1 MRGINTVPAEPTLH
15 ILLVDDEE
23 TDALLAERALRRAG
37 YAVNAHRVDSAAALE
52 AVLTARPWDLILC
65 DYSMPRFS
73 GLDALALVRRRGLD
87 VPFILL
93 SGAIGEETAVAALKA
108 GADDYVM
115 KGNPARLIPS
125 VQRALREVA
134 EHRQRRRAEEALRFQ
149 ARLLE
154 TVGQAIV
161 ATDVAGVITYW
172 NSAAEAL
179 YGWTADEAVGR
190 NILSI
195 LRTEPCHPSDPETLT
210 SLMNSGPI
218 SGEYLARHRS
228 GRMIPILASSV
239 PLRDERGEIV
249 GVIGVSNDVSTRVQ
263 AEQAIA
269 RHVEQLSALRAND
282 MAIMNSVDLHITLD
296 ILLAQVI
303 AQLRVDAAQVL
314 ILDQHT
320 QTLKYAAGRG
330 FRGLGVSRLSL
341 RLGEGHAGRAALE
354 GRRISVP
361 DLAQEEVT
369 RLPLLTEEQ
378 FVSYVG
384 APLIAKGQVRGVLEV
399 FHRRSIAT
407 EEAWLDYLETLAGQ
421 VAIAI
426 DNATLF
432 SDLQRANIEL
442 MLAYDTTIEGWS
454 RALDL
459 RDRETEGHSRRVT
472 TMTMALAEAMG
483 LTGAELVQVRRGA
496 LLHDIGKMG
505 IPDAILLKPG
515 PLTED
520 EWVLMR
526 KHPVYAYEL
535 LAPISYLRPALYIP
549 YSHHEKWDG
558 TGYPRGLVGEQIPLA
573 ARIFAVVD
581 VWDALCSD
589 RPYRKGWPARRVREH
604 LAAGAGTHFD
614 PEVVAAFLEMEWP
627 RRSDER
633 TEAG

>member
-1 MRGINTVPAEPTLH
+1 MPTESTLH
-15 ILLVDDEE
+15 ILLVEDEE
-23 TDALLAERALRRAG
+23 ADVLLAERALRRAG
-37 YAVNAHRVDSAAALE
+37 YAVIAERVDSAAALE
-52 AVLTARPWDLILC
+52 AALTAQPWDLILC
-65 DYSMPRFS
+65 DYIMPRFS
-73 GLDALALVRRRGLD
+73 GLDALALVRQRGLD

-93 SGAIGEETAVAALKA
+93 SGAIGEETAIAALKA

-125 VQRALREVA
+125 VQRALREAA
-134 EHRQRRRAEEALRFQ
+134 ERRQRRHADEALRFQ

-179 YGWTADEAVGR
+179 YGWTAGEAVGR
-190 NILSI
+190 NIRSI
-195 LRTEPCHPSDPETLT
+195 LRTEPFHPSSAETPT
-210 SLMNSGPI
+210 SLLNSGPLA
-218 SGEYLARHRS
+218 GEYLARHRS
-228 GRMIPILASSV
+228 GRMIPIVASSV
-239 PLRDERGEIV
+239 PLQDERGAII
-249 GVIGVSNDVSTRVQ
+249 GVIGVATDISTRVQ

-282 MAIMNSVDLHITLD
+282 MVIMNSVDLHLTLD

-314 ILDQHT
+314 VLDQHT
-320 QTLKYAAGRG
+320 QMLECAAGRG
-330 FRGLGVSRLSL
+330 FRGAEVSRLSL
-341 RLGEGHAGRAALE
+341 RLGEGYAGRAALE

-361 DLAQEEVT
+361 DLAQVEVA
-369 RLPLLTEEQ
+369 RMSLVDDEQ
-378 FVSYVG
+378 FVAYVG
-384 APLIAKGQVRGVLEV
+384 APLIAKGQMQGVLEV
-399 FHRRSIAT
+399 FHRGPLAT
-407 EEAWLDYLETLAGQ
+407 DEAWLDYLEMLAGQ

-432 SDLQRANIEL
+432 SNLQRANIEL
-442 MLAYDTTIEGWS
+442 MSAYDTTIEGWS

-459 RDRETEGHSRRVT
+459 RDKETEGHSRRVT
-472 TMTMALAEAMG
+472 TMTLALAQAMG
-483 LTGAELVQVRRGA
+483 LPSAELVQARRGA

-505 IPDAILLKPG
+505 IPDTILLKPG
-515 PLTED
+515 PLTEQ

-535 LAPISYLRPALYIP
+535 LAPIAYLRPALSIP

-558 TGYPRGLVGEQIPLA
+558 TGYPRGLIEEQIPLA

-581 VWDALCSD
+581 VWDALRSD
-589 RPYRKGWPARRVREH
+589 RPYRKGWPERRVREH

-633 TEAG
+633 TEVE